1 MGLRVGYGFR
11 LGGGAGVIFGGSGAV
26 WVFLAIGSMRLML
39 ALLFL
44 ALASTVTLM
53 KAAAQTGAQSAGGR
67 RRIAAPYL
75 SDAVDWDVERRLAA
89 SGDAVSLWGVY
100 AIGGSFFTGR
110 HPGRITQLRAA
121 YPDRAGRVVAVAV
134 FPSPDLARTCARGLR
149 RHGFSSDELFELFGR
164 RAPSPATGTLEHE
177 PAGAA

>member
-44 ALASTVTLM
+44 ALVSMVTLM
-53 KAAAQTGAQSAGGR
+53 KVAAETGAQSAGGR

-75 SDAVDWDVERRLAA
+75 VDAVDWDVEKRLTANP
-89 SGDAVSLWGVY
+89 DAVRLWGVY
-100 AIGGSFFTGR
+100 AVGGSFFAGR
-110 HPGRITQLRAA
+110 HPDRIAQLRAA
-121 YPDRAGRVVAVAV
+121 YPDRASRVVAVAV
-134 FPSPDLARTCARGLR
+134 FPSADLARTCARGLKK
-149 RHGFSSDELFELFGR
+149 HGFSSEELFALFGR
-164 RAPSPATGTLEHE
+164 APRMEASDQPQTAL
-177 PAGAA
+177 A